1 MVLPFGLGPD
11 GNNLDA
17 IHVAPA
23 PSAPPAP
30 RETPPPKTNYSRG
43 QTNIYCA
50 VPIIKNAYIDFIV
63 VNGDDRYMIRC
74 ERKCIQER
82 SLELAKL
89 LNAGPNSGRKG
100 DNHFQVSNVD
110 KHDFELMVRYIEK
123 RLLPYRDHK
132 HLLRILE
139 LAEQFNVPDLVSRG
153 RRST

>member
-30 RETPPPKTNYSRG
+30 RQTPPPKTNYSRG

-74 ERKCIQER
+74 ERKCILER
-82 SLELAKL
+82 SVELAKL
-89 LNAGPNSGRKG
+89 LHAGPNSGRKG

-110 KHDFELMVRYIEK
+110 KHDFELVVRYIEK
-123 RLLPYRDHK
+123 RFLPYRDHK

-139 LAEQFNVPDLVSRG
+139 LADRFNVPDLVSRG
-153 RRST
+153 GR